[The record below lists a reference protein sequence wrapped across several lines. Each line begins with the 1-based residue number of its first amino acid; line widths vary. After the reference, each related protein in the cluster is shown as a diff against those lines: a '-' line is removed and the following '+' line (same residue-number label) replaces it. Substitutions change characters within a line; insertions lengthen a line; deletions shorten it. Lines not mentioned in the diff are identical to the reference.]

1 MVCTYGVN
9 RVPTDVVEAA
19 EGAGAATTA
28 VDPAGTTVLS
38 PSGSTGVIGVA
49 EPAPALTAA
58 GGVEA
63 PARPHT
69 LGRIGESVTRPD
81 GIPKTTGAF
90 QFSSDLWADGMVWGR
105 ALRSPHPYA
114 RIRSINIAP
123 ALAIAGVRAVL
134 THEDVPGRGVYGLE
148 HPDQPVLA
156 ADVVRHCGEPVALV
170 AADHPETA
178 RLAAEAIVVEY
189 EPLEAVTDAAI
200 AAEAPPIHP
209 DGNVIRH
216 ITIRHG
222 DPDATGDVLVEGDY
236 EVGMQD
242 QAFMGTESGLA
253 MPSGTGGVELFISTQ
268 WLHADQRQIA
278 EALDLPPDDVHIT
291 LAGVG
296 GAFGA
301 REDVT
306 LQIHLCLLAL
316 HTGRPVKMLYNREE
330 SFFGHVHRHPARLQ
344 YRHHATADGQLVKVE
359 ATVTLDGGAYASTT
373 AAVLANA
380 CFFAAGPYRV
390 PNAIVEGWG
399 MRTNNPPCGAM
410 RGFGVVQ
417 VCFAHEAQMD
427 RLADALGLDPLELR
441 LRNALGPGD
450 TLITGQKLTGT
461 APMTE
466 LLEALAD
473 YPLPPGTSDAGGVGS
488 GADSGGGNG
497 AGNGRAAA
505 APVTD
510 SAMARPGGS
519 GRTAD
524 ASHVRRGVGYAAS
537 IKNLLFSEGFDDY
550 STAACRLSEGVATI
564 TCACVEV
571 GQGFVTLAQQIA
583 REILGTQQ
591 VLLDPADTSIGSAG
605 SSSAS
610 RQTWMSGGAVLAACE
625 AVRDEVLA
633 HVAAEAGI
641 PQSDLT
647 LRDGEVVSADGG
659 FRRDLADVTADRVFR
674 HEIEHHHE
682 PTTEVDADGQGRPHV
697 SFAFAA
703 HRAVVDVDAELGLLR
718 TVEVATT
725 QDVGRILNPVQAI
738 GQIEG
743 GIAQGVG
750 LAVMEEIVLDGGRV
764 RNASFTDYLIPTAL
778 DMCDVR
784 IARLVEEPEPGAPF
798 GAKGIGEPPT
808 ISSTPAVA
816 AAVREA
822 TGLPLNR
829 VPIRPSDI
837 ALHPDPAAAAPQ
849 S

>member
-1 MVCTYGVN
+1 MKRLLADAVEVRNAVRAG
-9 RVPTDVVEAA
+9 VPTGIA
-19 EGAGAATTA
+19 
-28 VDPAGTTVLS
+28 DPAV
-38 PSGSTGVIGVA
+38 SG
-49 EPAPALTAA
+49 AA
-58 GGVEA
+58 GGGVQA
-63 PARPHT
+63 PARPRT
-69 LGRIGESVTRPD
+69 TGRIGESVARPD
-81 GIPKTTGAF
+81 GVPKTTGTF

-105 ALRSPHPYA
+105 ALRSPHPHA

-134 THEDVPGRGVYGLE
+134 THEDVPGSGTYGLE

-156 ADVVRHCGEPVALV
+156 GDVVRHCGEPVALV

-178 RLAAEAIVVEY
+178 RRAAEAIIVDY
-189 EPLEAVTDAAI
+189 EPLEAITDAAT

-209 DGNVIRH
+209 DGNIIRH

-222 DPDATGDVLVEGDY
+222 DPEATGEVQIEGDY

-253 MPSGTGGVELFISTQ
+253 LPSGSGGVELFISTQ

-278 EALDLPPDDVHIT
+278 EALGLSPDDVHIT
-291 LAGVG
+291 LSGVG

-316 HTGRPVKMLYNREE
+316 HTGRPVKMLFNREE
-330 SFFGHVHRHPARLQ
+330 SFFGHVHRHPATLR

-390 PNAIVEGWG
+390 PNAVVEGWG

-427 RLADALGLDPLELR
+427 RLADALGIDPLELR
-441 LRNALGPGD
+441 LRNALAPGD

-473 YPLPPGTSDAGGVGS
+473 YPLPPGTDGTGT
-488 GADSGGGNG
+488 GGNG
-497 AGNGRAAA
+497 TIAEH
-505 APVTD
+505 P
-510 SAMARPGGS
+510 MARPGGA

-524 ASHVRRGVGYAAS
+524 DSHVRRGVGYAAS

-633 HVAAEAGI
+633 HVAAETGL
-641 PQSDLT
+641 PPSDLA
-647 LRDGEVVSADGG
+647 LRDGAVVSADGN
-659 FRRDLADVTADRVFR
+659 FHRDLAEVTADRDFR
-674 HEIEHHHE
+674 HEIEFHHE
-682 PTTEVDADGQGRPHV
+682 PTTEVDADGQGRPHA

-703 HRAVVDVDAELGLLR
+703 HRAVVDVDPDLGLLR

-725 QDVGRILNPVQAI
+725 QDVGRILNPVQAV

-750 LAVMEEIVLDGGRV
+750 LAVMEEIVLEGGRV

-816 AAVREA
+816 AAVRQA

-837 ALHPDPAAAAPQ
+837 ALHPDAAGARP
-849 S
+849 